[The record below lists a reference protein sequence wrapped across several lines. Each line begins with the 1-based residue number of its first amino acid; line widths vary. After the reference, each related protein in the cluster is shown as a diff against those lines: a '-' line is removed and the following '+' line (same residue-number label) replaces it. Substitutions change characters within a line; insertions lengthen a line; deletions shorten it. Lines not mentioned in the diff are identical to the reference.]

1 MGHSLGGKMAF
12 YAGVFDERVKAIV
25 GSDFGLGKNFTNWDA
40 PWYLGEQIHAK
51 CFTLA
56 HHQLLA
62 IHAPKSFL
70 LFGGEADRP
79 ASWQYIIE
87 AQKVYALY
95 GRTDAIGFFDHKAGH
110 RPTEESLHIAYRWLA
125 EQFNL
130 AQYAWKL

>member
-1 MGHSLGGKMAF
+1 M
-12 YAGVFDERVKAIV
+12 KAIV
-25 GSDFGLGKNFTNWDA
+25 GSDFGLGFDFTNWDA

-95 GRTDAIGFFDHKAGH
+95 GRTDGIGFFDHKAGH
-110 RPTEESLHIAYRWLA
+110 RPTEESLHIVYRWLA

-130 AQYAWKL
+130 AQYAWEL